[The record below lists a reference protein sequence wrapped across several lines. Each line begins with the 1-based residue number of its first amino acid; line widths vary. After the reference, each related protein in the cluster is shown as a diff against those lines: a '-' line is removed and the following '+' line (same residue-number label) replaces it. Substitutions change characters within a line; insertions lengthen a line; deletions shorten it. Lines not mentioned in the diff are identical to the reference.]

1 MKKLTKYE
9 KEFAKNYGINQRTFL
24 SIKNYF
30 NDYFEKTDNKW
41 IDCFKSNPYK
51 CMNID
56 GFGFKRCD
64 NIAEKIGFDM
74 NSPLRIKA
82 YVCYCVD
89 RNSNGD
95 TILEIFKIIDSM
107 AKELNITDRN
117 KIISVIFENDGEY
130 ILLDDKCRVVTKA
143 RQDNGI
149 LPIYITLREWYES
162 EKFIFEWCKSLKK
175 SPRVN
180 KKQDVINSILEG
192 SGLNEEQSYA
202 VEHILDENFNLLI
215 GASGTGKT
223 YTTNKVI
230 QVLEKHNQ
238 SYTLLAPTGIA
249 SFNLS
254 EKTNRECKTIHRKF
268 YLDKK
273 IYTDYVII
281 DEFGMC
287 SCSHIMLLKEML
299 CDKAST
305 KVIFIGDKYQLPSI
319 SAGDFLSSIMKLIQ
333 NGRLEGNVFELTKI
347 MRSTES
353 SYIPH
358 LCNMFTGNNRFNP
371 SVMNDNALKGVTFY
385 DREYD
390 LFEQIDKIIKINK
403 WKLEET
409 AIIMPQRKGE
419 YGCDAF
425 NEYMQNKN
433 KSKVFYHDKFRTF
446 KENDVLMHIKN
457 NTELNIYNGELIE
470 IVGKNGANYV
480 VRRLYDGSEI
490 EYDEETLKE
499 QVSLSYSNTVHKVQG
514 CTVKNVIFI
523 AIQEHSYMLSR
534 NLAYVG
540 MSRASDNLIVICDRD
555 VVVKTSFKNLTDKRK
570 TFLNLLCS

>member
-1 MKKLTKYE
+1 
-9 KEFAKNYGINQRTFL
+9 
-24 SIKNYF
+24 
-30 NDYFEKTDNKW
+30 
-41 IDCFKSNPYK
+41 
-51 CMNID
+51 
-56 GFGFKRCD
+56 
-64 NIAEKIGFDM
+64 
-74 NSPLRIKA
+74 
-82 YVCYCVD
+82 
-89 RNSNGD
+89 
-95 TILEIFKIIDSM
+95 
-107 AKELNITDRN
+107 
-117 KIISVIFENDGEY
+117 
-130 ILLDDKCRVVTKA
+130 
-143 RQDNGI
+143 
-149 LPIYITLREWYES
+149 
-162 EKFIFEWCKSLKK
+162 
-175 SPRVN
+175 
-180 KKQDVINSILEG
+180 
-192 SGLNEEQSYA
+192 
-202 VEHILDENFNLLI
+202 
-215 GASGTGKT
+215 
-223 YTTNKVI
+223 
-230 QVLEKHNQ
+230 
-238 SYTLLAPTGIA
+238 
-249 SFNLS
+249 
-254 EKTNRECKTIHRKF
+254 
-268 YLDKK
+268 
-273 IYTDYVII
+273 
-281 DEFGMC
+281 
-287 SCSHIMLLKEML
+287 MLLKEML

-333 NGRLEGNVFELTKI
+333 NGRLEGDVFELTKI

-371 SVMNDNALKGVTFY
+371 SVMNDNTLKGVIFY
-385 DREYD
+385 DREFD
-390 LFEQIDKIIKINK
+390 LFEQIDKIIKINQ

-425 NEYMQNKN
+425 NEYMQSKN

-446 KENDVLMHIKN
+446 KENDILMHIKN

-470 IVGKNGANYV
+470 IVGKNGADYI

-555 VVVKTSFKNLTDKRK
+555 VVVKTSFKSLTDKRK